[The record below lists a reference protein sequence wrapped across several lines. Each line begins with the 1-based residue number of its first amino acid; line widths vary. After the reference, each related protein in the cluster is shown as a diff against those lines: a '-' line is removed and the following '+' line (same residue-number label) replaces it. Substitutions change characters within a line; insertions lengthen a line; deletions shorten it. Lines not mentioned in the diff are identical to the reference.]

1 MCDYGHGH
9 WPYCFNS
16 FRKHNQKWQD
26 DDAWDSPVPVVI
38 GAQKVNLQVRRGTTD
53 IKHVG

>member
-16 FRKHNQKWQD
+16 FRKHNEKWQD